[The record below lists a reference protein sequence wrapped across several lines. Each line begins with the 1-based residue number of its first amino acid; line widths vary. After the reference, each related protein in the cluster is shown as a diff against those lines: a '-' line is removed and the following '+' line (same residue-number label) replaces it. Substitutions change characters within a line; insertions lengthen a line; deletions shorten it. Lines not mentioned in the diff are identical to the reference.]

1 MLYDVHA
8 HIDLYEDRENVIS
21 YIENNNIYTLAMTNL
36 PGIYE
41 KYQNNYLPF
50 KFIRFALGFH
60 PELAHQYYSQ
70 IEYFLKLLPNAKYI
84 GEIGLDFSRTKT
96 LQDKNV
102 QLRIF
107 NEIIKHCKSFSDNKI
122 LNIHSRNA
130 ASEAIDIISGY
141 HGKVILHWFSGKFSD
156 VNNGI
161 SAGCFFSVNNQMID
175 TRRGRE
181 LIEQVPV
188 EKLLIETDAPFS
200 KMTSSKYCIE
210 SINYVY
216 KQLSLIKKTN
226 YDVLQKQ
233 LSENF
238 YSLIDVCNNIHKD

>member
-8 HIDLYEDRENVIS
+8 HIDLYEDREDVIS
-21 YIENNNIYTLAMTNL
+21 YIESKKIYTLAMTNL

-41 KYQNNYLPF
+41 KYQKIYLPF
-50 KFIRFALGFH
+50 KHIRFALGFH
-60 PELAHQYYSQ
+60 PELVLQYCSQ
-70 IEYFLKLLPNAKYI
+70 LEYFLKLLPYAKYI
-84 GEIGLDFSRTKT
+84 GEIGLDFSHTRTS
-96 LQDKNV
+96 QDKNV
-102 QLRIF
+102 QLKIF
-107 NEIIKHCKSFSDNKI
+107 NEIIKYCKSFSDNKI

-130 ASEAIDIISGY
+130 ASEVIDIINGY
-141 HGKVILHWFSGKFSD
+141 HGKAVLHWFSGKISD
-156 VNNGI
+156 VYNGI
-161 SAGCFFSVNNQMID
+161 NADCFFSVNNQMID